1 MHNTTTRESLRQR
14 AGVTRTR
21 TSPQHK
27 ALRQYKHQPDQMM
40 LKRSRDY
47 GLYLTPW
54 AMHEC
59 QKHLAPEST
68 VSVSL
73 ATRSPIPRKMAV
85 HLATTV
91 VVLSLQESPLL
102 EGAERKQDKSLRP
115 TYFRSRETA
124 LSLIVDGVNVV
135 YPSLGW

>member
-1 MHNTTTRESLRQR
+1 
-14 AGVTRTR
+14 
-21 TSPQHK
+21 
-27 ALRQYKHQPDQMM
+27 M

-54 AMHEC
+54 AMPRMSE
-59 QKHLAPEST
+59 ASGARVNG
-68 VSVSL
+68 VSFKSPRVHRSL
-73 ATRSPIPRKMAV
+73 GNMAV

-91 VVLSLQESPLL
+91 VVLSLKESPLL

-124 LSLIVDGVNVV
+124 LSVIVVGVNVV